1 MVMPRERRLLTE
13 FEAMKALR
21 SPFALFDFH
30 CANLT
35 TKEGAE
41 YLRASMSGNIIKAGL
56 LDFISP
62 EEFEAEYPGRAPDK
76 YLITY
81 HCKGLV
87 QQGDGSITESSLF
100 HMEVVFTPRFP
111 GEPPRFIWLTPNIWH
126 PNFDGTYICLE
137 GRSFAVGLTLDL
149 IVPEVGRMVQ
159 YQNYNV
165 RNPLSQQAAKWAAQ
179 RISRFPIDKRD
190 ILDYRKEVS
199 KVKRDEYH
207 EGNYRAEDSRWGKE
221 PEILVELLD

>member
-1 MVMPRERRLLTE
+1 MVTPRDRRLHTE

-21 SPFALFDFH
+21 SPYALFDFH

-41 YLRASMSGNIIKAGL
+41 YLRASMSGSIIRAGL

-62 EEFEAEYPGRAPDK
+62 DEFESEYPGRAPDK

-87 QQGDGSITESSLF
+87 KQRDGSITEASQF
-100 HMEVVFTPRFP
+100 QMEVVFTPRFP
-111 GEPPRFIWLTPNIWH
+111 GEPPRFVWLTPSIWH
-126 PNFDGTYICLE
+126 PNFDATYICLE
-137 GRSFAVGLTLDL
+137 GRSFAVGLTLDI

-159 YQNYNV
+159 YQNYNIQ
-165 RNPLSQQAAKWAAQ
+165 NPLSQEAARWAAHHTSHGYSS
-179 RISRFPIDKRD
+179 SR
-190 ILDYRKEVS
+190 S
-199 KVKRDEYH
+199 KSASSSS
-207 EGNYRAEDSRWGKE
+207 RAYTSPLYTSPLESNDSCTSNCSIPSQK
-221 PEILVELLD
+221 